1 MGARMTAGLPAYD
14 ASTDEAPADTAHG
27 LPPGVAGDDDAPRR
41 PGADAADTLRSLYRR
56 PQVHF
61 CCTAA
66 AMRRIEALA
75 SRLPIDHVCAPTRTS
90 AETDGGSWWVAMSP
104 RSYDL
109 LLASRVLVEVDRR
122 RLAAPSHSPWLDH
135 APRSPPLSAAA
146 AACAD
151 VPPRVDDDEG
161 DKYATP
167 NPVAPMMIEA
177 PAKTTTTTTTAAMQK
192 AAGPKPTRR
201 RRRRRGGAKLPA
213 AERTAVAP
221 LSV

>member
-14 ASTDEAPADTAHG
+14 ASTDGVPADPTHG
-27 LPPGVAGDDDAPRR
+27 LFPGAANDDDAPRR

-61 CCTAA
+61 CCTTA

-75 SRLPIDHVCAPTRTS
+75 LRLPIDHVCAPTRVS
-90 AETDGGSWWVAMSP
+90 AEAETGSWWVAMSP

-122 RLAAPSHSPWLDH
+122 RLAAPSQSPWLDRT
-135 APRSPPLSAAA
+135 PRSPPLPA

-151 VPPRVDDDEG
+151 VLPRVDDDRC
-161 DKYATP
+161 ATP
-167 NPVAPMMIEA
+167 NPAAPTTVAA
-177 PAKTTTTTTTAAMQK
+177 PAKATATTTTMQK
-192 AAGPKPTRR
+192 AAGPKSTRR
-201 RRRRRGGAKLPA
+201 RRRRRGGAKLPV
-213 AERTAVAP
+213 AERSAVAP